1 MFSVIFKYI
10 CVLGGSVHIA
20 QRPTGKTLGAL
31 DGQFAPAS
39 GFFIQEGAWGIDSV
53 GVFSVW
59 WVSWKRLNVY
69 SNVDV
74 LLNDQF
80 VECVVHNA
88 LHRELKQVVHRQ
100 PTISILDVRAE
111 AL

>member
-39 GFFIQEGAWGIDSV
+39 GFF
-53 GVFSVW
+53 FSVW